1 MANIKISQLPPFT
14 ASSTA
19 DTWLVLNNSGQTE
32 TFKIEKESFISNT
45 YTTITG
51 VTLASSGW
59 TYNSGTTYY
68 DYTYSNTGIT
78 STSIVDFTPNSASL
92 FTALTSRVQPLNTV
106 ATGSSI
112 FISQYAPSG
121 DITGTINIFK
131 QTL

>member
-1 MANIKISQLPPFT
+1 MANIKISALPIYT
-14 ASSTA
+14 ASSTT

-51 VTLASSGW
+51 VTLISSGW

-78 STSIVDFTPNSASL
+78 STSIVDFTPDSASL
-92 FTALTSRVQPLNTV
+92 YTALTSRVQPLNTV
-106 ATGSSI
+106 SAGSSI
-112 FISQYAPSG
+112 FYSQYAPSG

>member
-1 MANIKISQLPPFT
+1 MANIKISALPIYS

-19 DTWLVLNNSGQTE
+19 NTWLVLNNSGQTE
-32 TFKIEKESFISNT
+32 TFRIDKEDFISNT

-51 VTLASSGW
+51 VTFASSGW
-59 TYNSGTTYY
+59 TYNTGTTYY

-78 STSIVDFTPNSASL
+78 STSIVNFTPNSASL
-92 FTALTSRVQPLNTV
+92 YTALTSRVQPLNTV

-112 FISQYAPSG
+112 FYSQYAPSG

>member
-1 MANIKISQLPPFT
+1 MANIKISQLPVFT

>member
-1 MANIKISQLPPFT
+1 MANIKISALPIYS
-14 ASSTA
+14 ASSTVN
-19 DTWLVLNNSGQTE
+19 TWLVLNNSGQTE
-32 TFKIEKESFISNT
+32 TFRIDKEDFISNT

-51 VTLASSGW
+51 VTFASSGW

-92 FTALTSRVQPLNTV
+92 YTALTSRVQPLNTV

>member
-1 MANIKISQLPPFT
+1 MNIKISALPVYS
-14 ASSTA
+14 ASSTVN
-19 DTWLVLNNSGQTE
+19 TWLVLNNSGETE

-78 STSIVDFTPNSASL
+78 STSIVDFTPNNASVP
-92 FTALTSRVQPLNTV
+92 TVIIGRVQPFNTV

-112 FISQYAPSG
+112 FYSQYAPST

>member
-1 MANIKISQLPPFT
+1 
-14 ASSTA
+14 
-19 DTWLVLNNSGQTE
+19 VLNNSGETE

-51 VTLASSGW
+51 VTFASSGW

-92 FTALTSRVQPLNTV
+92 YTALTSRVQPLNTV

>member
-1 MANIKISQLPPFT
+1 MANIKISALPIYS

-19 DTWLVLNNSGQTE
+19 DTYLVLNNSGETE
-32 TFKIEKESFISNT
+32 TFKIQKEDFISNT

-51 VTLASSGW
+51 VTFASSGW

-92 FTALTSRVQPLNTV
+92 YTALTSRVQPLNTV
-106 ATGSSI
+106 AIGSSI

>member
-1 MANIKISQLPPFT
+1 MANIKISQLPIYS
-14 ASSTA
+14 ASSTVN
-19 DTWLVLNNSGQTE
+19 TWLVLNNSGETE
-32 TFKIEKESFISNT
+32 TFKIEKEDFISNT

-51 VTLASSGW
+51 VTFASSGW

-92 FTALTSRVQPLNTV
+92 YTALTSRVQPLNTV

>member
-1 MANIKISQLPPFT
+1 MANIKISQLPVFT

-51 VTLASSGW
+51 VTLISSGW

>member
-1 MANIKISQLPPFT
+1 MANIKISALPIYS
-14 ASSTA
+14 ASSTEN
-19 DTWLVLNNSGQTE
+19 TWLVLNNSGETE
-32 TFKIEKESFISNT
+32 TFKIEKEDFISNT

-51 VTLASSGW
+51 VTFASSGW

-78 STSIVDFTPNSASL
+78 STSVVDFTPNSASL
-92 FTALTSRVQPLNTV
+92 YTALTSRVQPLNTV
-106 ATGSSI
+106 AIGSSI

>member
-1 MANIKISQLPPFT
+1 MNIKISALPVYS
-14 ASSTA
+14 ASSTVN
-19 DTWLVLNNSGQTE
+19 TWLVLNNSGETE
-32 TFKIEKESFISNT
+32 TFKIEKEDFISNT

-51 VTLASSGW
+51 VTLSSSGW

-92 FTALTSRVQPLNTV
+92 YTALTSRVQPLNTV
-106 ATGSSI
+106 SAGSSI
-112 FISQYAPSG
+112 FISQYAPSA

>member
-1 MANIKISQLPPFT
+1 
-14 ASSTA
+14 
-19 DTWLVLNNSGQTE
+19 VLNNSGETE
-32 TFKIEKESFISNT
+32 TFKIQKEDFISNT

-78 STSIVDFTPNSASL
+78 STSIVDFTPNNASVP
-92 FTALTSRVQPLNTV
+92 TVIIGRVQPFNTV

-112 FISQYAPSG
+112 FYSQYAPST

>member
-1 MANIKISQLPPFT
+1 MANIKISALPIYT
-14 ASSTA
+14 ASSTT
-19 DTWLVLNNSGQTE
+19 DTWLVLNNSGETE
-32 TFKIEKESFISNT
+32 TFKIQKEDFISNT

-51 VTLASSGW
+51 VTLISSGW

-78 STSIVDFTPNSASL
+78 STSIVDFTPDSASL
-92 FTALTSRVQPLNTV
+92 YTALTSRVQPLNTV
-106 ATGSSI
+106 SAGSSI
-112 FISQYAPSG
+112 FYSQYAPSG

>member
-1 MANIKISQLPPFT
+1 MADILISALPIYS

-19 DTWLVLNNSGQTE
+19 DTYLVLNNSGETE
-32 TFKIEKESFISNT
+32 TFKIQKEDFISNT

-51 VTLASSGW
+51 VTFASSGW

-68 DYTYSNTGIT
+68 DYTYSDTGIT

-92 FTALTSRVQPLNTV
+92 YTALTSRVQPLNTV
-106 ATGSSI
+106 AIGSSI